1 MTRIYC
7 FSSSLNSSVIS
18 MCLLTNFL
26 LCLQEVTSI
35 RLSRWG
41 CSWQGKCRS
50 LGLSS
55 TWCVSAW
62 VQSVEQ
68 EWWRGSSRTSTKLQE
83 VVPTVWRMGTLWETD
98 LEQKSSV
105 PSFWCTQSYLLQI
118 PSDKLVIP
126 SCRYVTAITV
136 KMFTASPLWSVARNS
151 LLLSERSFSGLE
163 LAARFRVR
171 KVVSCL

>member
-41 CSWQGKCRS
+41 CSWRGKCPS
-50 LGLSS
+50 LGRSS
-55 TWCVSAW
+55 TWCVSVW

-68 EWWRGSSRTSTKLQE
+68 ELWRGSSRTSTKLRE

-98 LEQKSSV
+98 SEQKSSV
-105 PSFWCTQSYLLQI
+105 PSFWCTQSYLPQI

-126 SCRYVTAITV
+126 LCRYVTAITV
-136 KMFTASPLWSVARNS
+136 KMFTASLLWSVARNS
-151 LLLSERSFSGLE
+151 LLLSEPIFLRT
-163 LAARFRVR
+163 RI
-171 KVVSCL
+171 SC